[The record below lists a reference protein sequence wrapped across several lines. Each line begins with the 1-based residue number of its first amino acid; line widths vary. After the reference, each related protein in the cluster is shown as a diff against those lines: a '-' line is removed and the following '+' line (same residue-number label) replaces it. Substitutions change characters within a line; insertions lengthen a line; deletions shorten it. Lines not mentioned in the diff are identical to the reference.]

1 MFPPG
6 RFLRPKPRFP
16 ILSPRFTK
24 PKVPFR
30 RLTTPPPSSPLKQ
43 SRADRIISK
52 LPKYLHPYTRPL
64 LTHPTSHL
72 TSFLILHELT
82 AVIPLFTLFAVFN
95 LTSWNPADLLPVE
108 WIETGYTRFKKYI
121 EKKGLE
127 GWIDGRGVMDL
138 AIAWAVVK
146 ALMPVRVLGSVW
158 AAPWFAR
165 RVVMPVVGLVGRR

>member
-1 MFPPG
+1 MFSTCRP
-6 RFLRPKPRFP
+6 FLRLKPQPQTLFSIHLVR
-16 ILSPRFTK
+16 PRPSFRHFT
-24 PKVPFR
+24 
-30 RLTTPPPSSPLKQ
+30 TPPSSPPP

-64 LTHPTSHL
+64 LSHPASHI

-82 AVIPLFTLFAVFN
+82 AIIPLFAFFAFFN
-95 LTSWNPADLLPVE
+95 LTSWNPADLLPKE
-108 WIETGYTRFKKYI
+108 WIETGYTRFKRYI

-127 GWIDGRGVMDL
+127 EWVDGRGVMDL

-165 RVVMPVVGLVGRR
+165 KVVIPVVGLVRRR

>member
-1 MFPPG
+1 MFSTLKSLS
-6 RFLRPKPRFP
+6 RLKPRFP
-16 ILSPRFTK
+16 ILSPSSIK
-24 PKVPFR
+24 PNPSFR
-30 RLTTPPPSSPLKQ
+30 RLSTPPPPPPPP

-64 LTHPTSHL
+64 LSHPASHI

-82 AVIPLFTLFAVFN
+82 AILPLFALFTFFN
-95 LTSWNPADLLPVE
+95 LTSWNPADLLPAE
-108 WIETGYTRFKKYI
+108 WIETGYNRFKRYI

-127 GWIDGRGVMDL
+127 EWIDGRGVMDL

-165 RVVMPVVGLVGRR
+165 KVVIPVVGLVKRR

>member
-1 MFPPG
+1 M
-6 RFLRPKPRFP
+6 
-16 ILSPRFTK
+16 
-24 PKVPFR
+24 
-30 RLTTPPPSSPLKQ
+30 
-43 SRADRIISK
+43 
-52 LPKYLHPYTRPL
+52 
-64 LTHPTSHL
+64 
-72 TSFLILHELT
+72 
-82 AVIPLFTLFAVFN
+82 
-95 LTSWNPADLLPVE
+95 E